1 MKYFL
6 IVLKRGWVLMLKHN
20 INRDI
25 NYKRKDMKNAVA
37 LAYDK
42 DKDQSPVVVA
52 SGAGHIA
59 QRIIE
64 VAQESGVPI
73 YEDETAAA
81 LLSQL
86 ELGEE
91 IPVELYEV
99 VAEIFAY
106 ILKKTTNHNP

>member
-1 MKYFL
+1 MIYFQ
-6 IVLKRGWVLMLKHN
+6 IALKKGWVLMLKHN
-20 INRDI
+20 VNRKI
-25 NYKRKDMKNAVA
+25 EYKRKDIKNAVA
-37 LAYDK
+37 LAYDE

-59 QRIIE
+59 QRIIDL
-64 VAQESGVPI
+64 AQESGVPI
-73 YEDETAAA
+73 YEDETAAS

-86 ELGEE
+86 ELGQE

-106 ILKKTTNHNP
+106 ILKKTSNHNL